1 MENFNQLI
9 LSTSSTSSTSLYNI
23 DKYKHPITSYGIILF
38 RKIKDE
44 YQYLMLRRKNS
55 FGFIDFVKGQYSE
68 TNITYLQQLFNEM
81 SNEEKLL
88 IQSIDNFDLL
98 WKIMW
103 DDYKTKTN
111 MKNLSKQKFNNL
123 KTNGTITFLINNSS
137 TNWIETEWEF
147 PKGRKNYLEREIE
160 CSLREFEEET
170 GILRNNICIVD
181 NILPFEE
188 LFIGTNNKYYKNKYF
203 LAYTNNFINSDDL
216 LNFQQSEV
224 SKLEWKNIHE
234 CLESIRPYN
243 LEKQK
248 LIQNIHNTLTDYIII

>member
-1 MENFNQLI
+1 MESLNNFNE
-9 LSTSSTSSTSLYNI
+9 NKN
-23 DKYKHPITSYGIILF
+23 KYPITSYGIILF
-38 RKIKDE
+38 KKVNSD

-68 TNITYLQQLFNEM
+68 TNLIYLQQLFNEM
-81 SNEEKLL
+81 STEEREI
-88 IQSIDNFDLL
+88 IQNVDSFDTL

-123 KTNGTITFLINNSS
+123 KSNGTIDMLIDNSS

-147 PKGRKNYLEREIE
+147 PKGRKNYLEKEID

-170 GILRNNICIVD
+170 GILRNNISIVD

-188 LFIGTNNKYYKNKYF
+188 IFIGTNNKYYKNKYF
-203 LAYTNNFINSDDL
+203 LAYAKNSNSENL
-216 LNFQQSEV
+216 SNFQMSEV
-224 SKLEWKNIHE
+224 SKLEWKNIDE
-234 CLESIRPYN
+234 CLSSIRPYN
-243 LEKQK
+243 LEKK
-248 LIQNIHNTLTDYIII
+248 ELIQNIHDVICEYKFL

>member
-1 MENFNQLI
+1 MEISNQLI
-9 LSTSSTSSTSLYNI
+9 LNSNH
-23 DKYKHPITSYGIILF
+23 DPNKYKHPITSYGIILF
-38 RKIKDE
+38 RIIKNE
-44 YQYLMLRRKNS
+44 YQYLMIRRKNS
-55 FGFIDFVKGQYSE
+55 FGFIDFIKGQYSE
-68 TNITYLQQLFNEM
+68 TNIIYLQQLFDEM
-81 SNEEKLL
+81 SNEEKIL
-88 IQSIDNFDLL
+88 IQSVDNFDIL

-123 KTNGTITFLINNSS
+123 KNNGTIETLINNSS

-170 GILRNNICIVD
+170 GMSRHDICIID

-203 LAYTNNFINSDDL
+203 LAHANNSTHLNHLS
-216 LNFQQSEV
+216 NFQISEV
-224 SKLEWKNIHE
+224 SKLEWKNISE

-243 LEKQK
+243 LEKK
-248 LIQNIHNTLTDYIII
+248 ILIQNIHDTLTDYIII